1 MQPVAMGEVEAEL
14 RLDASISG
22 LADRMPQMSA
32 RTLLSR
38 GQRNVLIGLLA
49 AVVIGLVLNA
59 LETIIVVI
67 ACFTLMYL
75 IAVVYRVLP
84 LHTFVEERCPRDR
97 QRRGGPRRPRLRVAL
112 LHDPAPSLTK
122 RSRRPSARCSRPW
135 SELDYPKHIV
145 STGWR

>member
-75 IAVVYRVLP
+75 IAVVYRVYLFTRSSKSDA
-84 LHTFVEERCPRDR
+84 LEIVSDEE
-97 QRRGGPRRPRLRVAL
+97 AL
-112 LHDPAPSLTK
+112 GVPD
-122 RSRRPSARCSRPW
+122 
-135 SELDYPKHIV
+135 SELPFYTILLPVVPRSVGHHQADREPRPN
-145 STGWR
+145 GLPR